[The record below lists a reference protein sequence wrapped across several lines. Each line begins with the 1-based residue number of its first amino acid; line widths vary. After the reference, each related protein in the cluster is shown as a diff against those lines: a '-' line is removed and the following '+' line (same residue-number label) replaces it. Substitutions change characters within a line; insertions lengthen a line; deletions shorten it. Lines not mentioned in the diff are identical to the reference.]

1 LFYLVKE
8 PRAEDDLNRVVN
20 DQSAAKLEGWSVF
33 HVGRSPHFDEH
44 DVTQANS
51 QGGQRRAHKEPVLHS
66 PVCWKSKRE
75 KRSYQQPTRLKE
87 KETSLDY
94 VPLRSH
100 MVLYP
105 STTVATRDAIL
116 YRYFFDVSRFSLL
129 EFLLSTSFHFAAE
142 KPATGFRRYVAHAE

>member
-1 LFYLVKE
+1 
-8 PRAEDDLNRVVN
+8 
-20 DQSAAKLEGWSVF
+20 
-33 HVGRSPHFDEH
+33 
-44 DVTQANS
+44 
-51 QGGQRRAHKEPVLHS
+51 
-66 PVCWKSKRE
+66 
-75 KRSYQQPTRLKE
+75 
-87 KETSLDY
+87 
-94 VPLRSH
+94 